1 MLKYMRTHATSWFIK
16 ILLVLIIVVFVLWG
30 MGRIKSKE
38 ETIIATVGGDYITR
52 VEFDRTYQDL
62 FEYYTRIF
70 GQQIS
75 PDLLKGLNIK
85 QQALEQLINTAIIR
99 QGIQEIGFRVSE
111 GELRDAILQYP
122 AFQRNGQFDRNLYA
136 QFLGSTGLDEEKF
149 QEMIHT
155 NLMNQR
161 MVTLIGDTGVVITET
176 EAQELYFLENEQ
188 INLSFVK
195 ISPQAFTGRVPVTQ
209 GDLEEYYAEHGEEF
223 RTPAQV
229 TVRYLRFSPN
239 AYLQEAE
246 VSPQEVQEYY
256 DMNIEQYQRPQKVR
270 VRHIL
275 IGVSPEA
282 GPDVVEQAQK
292 KAEKV
297 LAEARRDAQGAN
309 FAALARTYSDD
320 PSASKGGDVGYFSR
334 GEMDPALGEAVF
346 ALGKGEI
353 SPVVRTRYGFHVV
366 KVEDVQE
373 AKTKGLD
380 EVKEEIISH
389 VRREKAQDLAAIH
402 AEDAAYQAKK
412 EGGLQSYADE
422 TGLEVKE
429 EGPFRAGEGL
439 KGLGPS
445 ERFSSIAFT
454 LDANEISSAF
464 QDREDYFILQV
475 VDKIPPQIPP
485 LEEVRGQVQGA
496 LVSSM
501 ARGVA
506 QGIAQDLFIAW
517 KKGEGF
523 GDLLRANGLTVKETG
538 FFKRTSSSP
547 PGIGPLGEHIGEV
560 ATLSPE
566 VPWPDAIIE
575 VNDIY
580 VVVKLRDVKKVEE
593 KEYEKAKDTYRKQL
607 SGLKE
612 RALLEGW
619 LAAMKKKVPIEPNQ
633 ELLAQYR

>member
-16 ILLVLIIVVFVLWG
+16 ILLGLIIVVFVLWG

-52 VEFDRTYQDL
+52 VEFDRTYQEL

-70 GQQIS
+70 GQQLS

-99 QGIQEIGFRVSE
+99 QGFQKLGFRVSK

-136 QFLGSTGLDEEKF
+136 QFLGSAGMDEEKF
-149 QEMIHT
+149 QKLIRT

-161 MVTLIGDTGVVITET
+161 MVRLIGDIGVVITET

-195 ISPQAFTGRVPVTQ
+195 ISPQAFTGRVTVTQ
-209 GDLEEYYAEHGEEF
+209 DDLEGYYAEHGEEF

-229 TVRYLRFSPN
+229 TVRYLRFSHN
-239 AYLQEAE
+239 AYLQEAK

-256 DMNIEQYQRPQKVR
+256 DMNIEQYQRLQKVR

-282 GPDVVEQAQK
+282 GPDVVEQAHK

-297 LAEARRDAQGAN
+297 LAEARRGAD
-309 FAALARTYSDD
+309 FAALARKYSDD

-334 GEMDPALGEAVF
+334 GEMDPALGEVVF
-346 ALGKGEI
+346 SLRKGEI
-353 SPVVRTRYGFHVV
+353 SPVVRTRYGFHIV

-373 AKTKGLD
+373 GKIKGLD

-389 VRREKAQDLAAIH
+389 VRREKAQYLAAIH

-412 EGGLQSYADE
+412 QGGLQSYADE
-422 TGLEVKE
+422 MGLELKE
-429 EGPFRAGEGL
+429 KGPFKAGA
-439 KGLGPS
+439 GPS

-454 LDANEISSAF
+454 LGENEISSAF
-464 QDREDYFILQV
+464 QDGEDYFVLQV

-485 LEEVRGQVQGA
+485 LEKVRGQVQGA
-496 LVSSM
+496 LVSSLAQGM
-501 ARGVA
+501 A
-506 QGIAQDLFIAW
+506 QGIAHDLLIAW
-517 KKGEGF
+517 KKSEGF

-566 VPWPDAIIE
+566 VPWPDDIIE
-575 VNDIY
+575 VNNIY
-580 VVVKLRDVKKVEE
+580 VVVKLRNVKKVEE
-593 KEYEKAKDTYRKQL
+593 KEYEQAKETYRKQL
-607 SGLKE
+607 SGFKE

-619 LAAMKKKVPIEPNQ
+619 LAAMKKKVPIESNQ